1 MFMQLCKCIEE
12 HVILSSAKSGF
23 NLHKILILCTTYL
36 FPKILNGSLYN
47 MSMSTVYK
55 HSSMNTI
62 VCSPDNLNGNSE
74 DLNMKQYL
82 KLFHWNFEYGRLPR
96 QLISIYIFYLNKMFW
111 RLLPFIFMNNLFVK
125 SRIHCFLL

>member
-1 MFMQLCKCIEE
+1 MQLCKFIEE
-12 HVILSSAKSGF
+12 HFILSSAKYGF

-74 DLNMKQYL
+74 DLNIKT
-82 KLFHWNFEYGRLPR
+82 
-96 QLISIYIFYLNKMFW
+96 IFKIVSLEF
-111 RLLPFIFMNNLFVK
+111 
-125 SRIHCFLL
+125 